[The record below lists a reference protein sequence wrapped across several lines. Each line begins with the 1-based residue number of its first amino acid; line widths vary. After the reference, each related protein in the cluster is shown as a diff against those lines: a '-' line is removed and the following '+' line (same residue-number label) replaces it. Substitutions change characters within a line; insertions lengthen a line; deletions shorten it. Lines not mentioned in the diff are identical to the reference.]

1 MPIRF
6 AKIEDVPE
14 LVAGG
19 AIMHQLTRFKSQPYN
34 ANKVKQAFEELI
46 NKGEGKYVF
55 FIAEN
60 SSQKIVGALI
70 GVLEQQ
76 IFSDALTASV
86 MHYDVLPEARSG
98 GWAVRLLKV
107 FELWAKNRDVFEVSV
122 GVNSGVDAEKTGAF
136 LAKMGFRNVGGN
148 YAK

>member
-6 AKIEDVPE
+6 AQLQDVPA

-19 AIMHQLTRFKSQPYN
+19 AVMHQLTRFKNQPYN
-34 ANKVKQAFEELI
+34 AVKVTRAFEELI

-55 FIAEN
+55 FVAEN
-60 SSQKIVGALI
+60 ANKKIVGALI

-76 IFSDALTASV
+76 IFSDAITASV
-86 MHYDVLPEARSG
+86 LHYNVVPEARAG
-98 GWAVRLLKV
+98 GWAVRLLKA
-107 FELWAKNRDVFEVSV
+107 FELWAQNRNVIEICI
-122 GVNSGVDAEKTGAF
+122 GVNSGFEAEKIGAF
-136 LAKMGFRNVGGN
+136 FEKMGFKNIGGN

>member
-6 AKIEDVPE
+6 AQLQDVPA

-19 AIMHQLTRFKSQPYN
+19 AAMHQLTRFKSQPYN
-34 ANKVKQAFEELI
+34 AAKVTRAFEELI

-55 FIAEN
+55 FVAEN
-60 SSQKIVGALI
+60 SNKKIVGALI

-76 IFSDALTASV
+76 IFSDAITASV
-86 MHYDVLPEARSG
+86 LHYDVVPEARAG
-98 GWAVRLLKV
+98 GWAVRLLKA
-107 FELWAKNRDVFEVSV
+107 FELWAQNRNVIEICV
-122 GVNSGVDAEKTGAF
+122 GVNSGIEAEKIGAF
-136 LAKMGFRNVGGN
+136 FEKMGFKSIGGN